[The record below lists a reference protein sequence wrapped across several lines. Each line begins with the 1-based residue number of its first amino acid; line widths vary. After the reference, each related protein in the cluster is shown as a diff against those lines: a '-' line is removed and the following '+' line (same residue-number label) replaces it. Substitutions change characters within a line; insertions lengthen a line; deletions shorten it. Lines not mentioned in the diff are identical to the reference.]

1 MLENKQNVLLY
12 VMKVSPELKVLM
24 IDDNVEIT
32 NMMSKFLRLNGHDC
46 MVSNDGRNGLVLIE
60 NQKFDVVLLDIAMP
74 EFTGYDVVEQLN
86 KNGKLK
92 ENKIILF
99 TASSVSNDKINEMIN
114 KGVHSCLRKPIGL
127 DELLKTVEGK

>member
-1 MLENKQNVLLY
+1 
-12 VMKVSPELKVLM
+12 M

-114 KGVHSCLRKPIGL
+114 KGVYSCLRKPIGL
-127 DELLKTVEGK
+127 DELLKTIEGK

>member
-1 MLENKQNVLLY
+1 
-12 VMKVSPELKVLM
+12 M

-46 MVSNDGRNGLVLIE
+46 TVSNDGRNGLVLIE

-114 KGVHSCLRKPIGL
+114 KGVYSCLRKPIGL
-127 DELLKTVEGK
+127 DELLKTVESK